1 MLGLLIIDHGSR
13 RPEANAQVVDM
24 AERVARLVPAGTP
37 IATAHLDVCAPTI
50 ADGVATLLA
59 QGVDEL
65 HVLLYF
71 LADGRHVREDI
82 PALVRAA
89 LAAQPQVRVVLGGAL
104 GPDDLLAALMLRRA
118 GLTAASRS

>member
-13 RPEANAQVVDM
+13 RSEANAQVVDM
-24 AERVARLVPAGTP
+24 AARVARLVPDGTP